1 MYNQRF
7 PSTWNTQEKRV
18 FFSYEKGKLHQEP
31 NNSTSLLTQLLLFS
45 MSIVKY
51 LQHIMFL
58 ACIIYWSAVVRVVL
72 YMILEDEDNMRTTK
86 AKND

>member
-7 PSTWNTQEKRV
+7 PSTWNTQAKRG
-18 FFSYEKGKLHQEP
+18 FFSCYEKGKLRQEP
-31 NNSTSLLTQLLLFS
+31 NNMFSTSLLIQLLLFS

-58 ACIIYWSAVVRVVL
+58 ACIS
-72 YMILEDEDNMRTTK
+72 
-86 AKND
+86 